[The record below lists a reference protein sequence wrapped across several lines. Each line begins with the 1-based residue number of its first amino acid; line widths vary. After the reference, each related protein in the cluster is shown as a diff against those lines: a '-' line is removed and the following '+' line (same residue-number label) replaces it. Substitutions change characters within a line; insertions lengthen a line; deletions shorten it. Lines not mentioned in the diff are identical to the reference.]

1 MRLAVT
7 GANGFIGSHLCE
19 ALVRRG
25 HVVRAIV
32 QPGTPLDNLSG
43 IDVELASADL
53 RDPESLER
61 AVTGCEVVFHLAAYV
76 SDHGRKQTFD
86 EINVRGTRR
95 LVNACIERHVRRF
108 VFMSSLAVHTYRG
121 HSAGDEDTPRDQEV
135 FEYGCSKRTGEE
147 IVERVWSERALET
160 VIVRPGLFPF
170 GPRDRNGFARVA
182 ATLES
187 GRFPIVNGGRAV
199 VCTAYVENLAEGVA
213 LCGERADAAGRTYVV
228 SDGRR
233 VSWRQLLEGIA
244 GALEVPC
251 SFTDVP
257 SVLAYPVAVL
267 WEGVNGL
274 LFPDRDPTLTRYR
287 VAVAARDL
295 FFDAA
300 RARRDLEWKPKV
312 DLEQAIDKTVA
323 WYRDEQRRR
332 RAA

>member
-25 HVVRAIV
+25 HAVRAIV
-32 QPGTPLDNLSG
+32 QPGTPLDNLAG
-43 IDVELASADL
+43 LDVEIVRADL
-53 RDPESLER
+53 RDPESLLSP
-61 AVTGCEVVFHLAAYV
+61 VSGCEVVFHLAAFV

-95 LVNACIERHVRRF
+95 LVDACVRRGVRRF

-135 FEYGCSKRTGEE
+135 FEYGCSKRAGEE
-147 IVERVWSERALET
+147 IVERASRAGAVET
-160 VIVRPGLFPF
+160 VIIRPGLFPF
-170 GPRDRNGFARVA
+170 GPRDRNGFARIA
-182 ATLES
+182 ASLES
-187 GRFPIVNGGRAV
+187 GRFPVVNGGRAV

-213 LCGERADAAGRTYVV
+213 IAGERPDAAGRTYVI

-233 VSWRQLLEGIA
+233 VSWRQLLDAIS

-251 SFTDVP
+251 TYTDVP

-267 WEGVNGL
+267 WEGLNGL

-295 FFDAA
+295 FFDAG
-300 RARRDLEWKPKV
+300 RARRDLGWKPRV
-312 DLEQAIDKTVA
+312 GLEEAIERTVA
-323 WYRDEQRRR
+323 WYRAERRR